1 MGTIASALTRE
12 HFFNT
17 GETLKD
23 QLLELA
29 VTGKFFFFF
38 FLKEQKKTTACLFF
52 FEERTRKGWKGRKQ
66 TQPCLFLMNRSTE
79 THLSDKY
86 DF

>member
-1 MGTIASALTRE
+1 METIASALTHE

-17 GETLKD
+17 RETLKD

-29 VTGKFFFFF
+29 VTGNFFIFFFFKRNKKGQQLVF
-38 FLKEQKKTTACLFF
+38 SFLKKEI
-52 FEERTRKGWKGRKQ
+52 EGRKGRKQ